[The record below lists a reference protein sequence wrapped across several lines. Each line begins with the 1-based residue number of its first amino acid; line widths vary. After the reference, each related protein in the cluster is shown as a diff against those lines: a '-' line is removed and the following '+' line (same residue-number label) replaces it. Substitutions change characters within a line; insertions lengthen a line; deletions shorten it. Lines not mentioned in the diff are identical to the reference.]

1 MAVTR
6 KTLHIPQHPPGAR
19 LARGQRL
26 SRMGYQKVTD
36 RTEEASTNAGSRTST
51 GRQEEWAKN
60 ERNLGRKPAVRSS
73 KQTTNELERV
83 ALAARTLRRERLKTF
98 GGMIVGVSLA
108 FASQSLAVAQQM
120 PPWGRALRDL
130 RPLRSR
136 WSRPLG
142 HSTEGGPR
150 RQHMGRGRPQEGS
163 QKRGTT
169 TNAEAGSASQYL
181 AQ

>member
-51 GRQEEWAKN
+51 GRQEECAKN

-108 FASQSLAVAQQM
+108 FASQSLAGAQQM

-130 RPLRSR
+130 RPPRSR

-142 HSTEGGPR
+142 HRAPKVVHGDNIWAAADLKKDPKKKGHHYQR
-150 RQHMGRGRPQEGS
+150 
-163 QKRGTT
+163 
-169 TNAEAGSASQYL
+169 
-181 AQ
+181 